1 MAKKFKCTKCD
12 RAFSMPA
19 HLARHMNTIH
29 ATAAQKAAAATSSTR
44 GRKKGRPV
52 GSGNVSAPSMGRRGR
67 PSSLATRLGLRD
79 MNLEQLSAVIE
90 AARSEGRL
98 RIQELAQAF

>member
-1 MAKKFKCTKCD
+1 MAKKFKCSKCD
-12 RAFSMPA
+12 RSFSMPA

-29 ATAAQKAAAATSSTR
+29 ATPGQKAAAAAARSR
-44 GRKKGRPV
+44 QKGRVRGPGDV
-52 GSGNVSAPSMGRRGR
+52 AAPSMGRRGR
-67 PSSLATRLGLRD
+67 PSSLSTRLGLRD